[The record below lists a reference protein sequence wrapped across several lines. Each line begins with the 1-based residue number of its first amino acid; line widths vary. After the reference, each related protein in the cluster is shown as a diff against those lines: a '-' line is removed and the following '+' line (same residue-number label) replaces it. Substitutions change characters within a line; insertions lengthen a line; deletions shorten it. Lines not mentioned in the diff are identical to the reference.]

1 MKETSFF
8 LTAAKPYKEFRL
20 ENPDSVVDIVQVFV
34 NKLMDQPREE
44 WSRLLSELDLYI
56 EFTSTKHGII
66 SEPIDLI
73 KYFSTHHA
81 VPVIEICG
89 MIVPEQH
96 AGHKSSGV
104 VFTEMRIELKSH
116 KGKLPDN
123 LSAEVKCMISDGVV
137 EVV

>member
-1 MKETSFF
+1 MKEFSFI
-8 LTAAKPYKEFRL
+8 LTTHKPYKEFKL

-44 WSRLLSELDLYI
+44 WSRLLSELDLYF
-56 EFTSTKHGII
+56 EFTSSRQGEI
-66 SEPIDLI
+66 SEPVNLI

-96 AGHKSSGV
+96 ASKKSSRV
-104 VFTEMRIELKSH
+104 VFPDMRIELKSH
-116 KGKLPDN
+116 QGKLPEN
-123 LSAEVKCMISDGVV
+123 LAAEVKCMISEGVV
-137 EVV
+137 EV